1 MLGKLIKNEFKA
13 TYKMFGMLFGS
24 LIVLTLLTRFCV
36 YIPFDNIVFDI
47 MTSLLTVIYVV
58 AIVCMAIFSFVLV
71 IKRFYQNMLN
81 DQGYLSHTLP
91 VKMWQQITAKT
102 ITYVVWIIASL
113 LMMLLSL
120 FLYFVGK
127 SNFTEYMNKF
137 IKISAEVF
145 SYPKLTVVIVSFGI
159 LVIMQLFVNILN
171 VFAAFS
177 LGQIFTKHKVLG
189 SIVFYFVLN
198 YAMSFIVSA
207 VMLLM
212 PDLTDKI
219 NIIGET
225 IDSAKTINEAV
236 NAFYAPTI
244 MYLIIMMVLE
254 VVLGVIYFAITN
266 YMLSKKL
273 NLE

>member
-113 LMMLLSL
+113 FMMLLSL

-127 SNFTEYMNKF
+127 SNFTDYMNKF
-137 IKISAEVF
+137 IKISTEVF
-145 SYPKLTVVIVSFGI
+145 SYPKLTIVIVSFGI

-189 SIVFYFVLN
+189 AIVFYFVLN
-198 YAMSFIVSA
+198 YAMSFVVSA

-219 NIIGET
+219 NVIGET

-244 MYLIIMMVLE
+244 IYLIVLMVLE

-266 YMLSKKL
+266 YMLSKRL